1 MSSKWRF
8 VLWAA
13 LALGALAAFDAWQQH
28 LVAKG
33 DKQGAARVYA
43 EWNGMELKR
52 LAAEKTRKEQAD
64 AERLAAEKAERHK
77 EQAKQLKAE
86 RVAND
91 QAVREEKSRRALVV
105 AEQRNRG
112 LLDTIAQLNARAAER
127 ADVPSTCT
135 AASIAACTGEAATA
149 RELLGRCSTR
159 YSELAGS
166 ADELRDQVVGLQDFL
181 GALSK

>member
-33 DKQGAARVYA
+33 DTQGAARVYA

-52 LAAEKTRKEQAD
+52 LAAEKTRKEQA
-64 AERLAAEKAERHK
+64 
-77 EQAKQLKAE
+77 KQLEAE

-91 QAVREEKSRRALVV
+91 QAVREEKSRRALVA

-112 LLDTIAQLNARAAER
+112 LLNTIAQLNARAADR
-127 ADVPSTCT
+127 ADVPSTST
-135 AASIAACTGEAATA
+135 ATSVATGAGEAATA

-166 ADELRDQVVGLQDFL
+166 ADELRDQVVGLQDFV